1 MDQKFHKIRR
11 LPPYVFADVNAMKAE
26 ARAAGEDI
34 IDFGMG
40 NPDQPPA
47 PHIIDKLKETV
58 EDPKVHRY
66 SNSRGIS
73 GLRKAISAYYG
84 RRFGVEVDPETEA
97 IVTLGSKEGLANLSS
112 AITTP
117 GDVILVPNPSYP
129 IHQFGFII
137 AGAAVRNIPVQ
148 PDGNFMAALERAV
161 QHSVPKPTALVLNY
175 PNNPTARVV
184 DLDFYAQ
191 VVDFCHFHGIYI
203 LSDLAYSEVY
213 FDIAP
218 PPSILQIS
226 RAWQI
231 AVEFTSMSKTYS
243 MPGWRIGF
251 AAGNQRLISALA
263 RVKSYLDYGAFTPI
277 QVAATAALNGP
288 QDCVAE
294 MRTLYKNRRD
304 VLVKGLANA
313 GWNIPVPNATM
324 FAWAPVP
331 PPFLDMGS
339 LEFSKLLLREAQV
352 AVSPGIGFGEHGEG
366 FVRIALCENTHR
378 TRQGIRSIKALMSGV
393 NKSRRAPTLAKA
405 ANT

>member
-1 MDQKFHKIRR
+1 MYKRQ
-11 LPPYVFADVNAMKAE
+11 
-26 ARAAGEDI
+26 
-34 IDFGMG
+34 
-40 NPDQPPA
+40 
-47 PHIIDKLKETV
+47 
-58 EDPKVHRY
+58 
-66 SNSRGIS
+66 
-73 GLRKAISAYYG
+73 
-84 RRFGVEVDPETEA
+84 
-97 IVTLGSKEGLANLSS
+97 
-112 AITTP
+112 
-117 GDVILVPNPSYP
+117 
-129 IHQFGFII
+129 
-137 AGAAVRNIPVQ
+137 
-148 PDGNFMAALERAV
+148 
-161 QHSVPKPTALVLNY
+161 
-175 PNNPTARVV
+175 
-184 DLDFYAQ
+184 
-191 VVDFCHFHGIYI
+191 IYI

-213 FDIAP
+213 FDIEP

-288 QDCVAE
+288 QDCVDE

-313 GWNIPVPNATM
+313 GWNIPAPNATM

-393 NKSRRAPTLAKA
+393 NKSRRAPTLAKV